1 MTLRIRENGEHWGLR
16 SREQSSVVCLLRENC
31 TEPPFRPPSHSS
43 PRCRVLQP
51 VASGACPQAIWQQG
65 RRWKVGRR
73 QQFSRQS
80 RFRVYIRRNR
90 PTFRSF
96 GFRLGGG
103 EGATFFGRPESGFI
117 RHQPPPPCRLS
128 STPTRSKSV
137 RALDVAGASGCG
149 VPPRI
154 PSGLRPRRDG
164 LSHVGLQGCCLLGA
178 CPLVLRSG
186 RCVVVAE
193 SLTLSGPRLPHM

>member
-1 MTLRIRENGEHWGLR
+1 MGDWDYGVTLRIRENGEQRGLG
-16 SREQSSVVCLLRENC
+16 SREQSSVVCLLRDNC
-31 TEPPFRPPSHSS
+31 PEPPFRPPSHSS

-51 VASGACPQAIWQQG
+51 LASGACPQAIWRQG

-73 QQFSRQS
+73 RQFSRQS
-80 RFRVYIRRNR
+80 RFRVYIRRKS

-149 VPPRI
+149 IPPRI
-154 PSGLRPRRDG
+154 PSGPRHLPRWPFPRRASRPLPPRG
-164 LSHVGLQGCCLLGA
+164 LPSGA
-178 CPLVLRSG
+178 AFRALCG
-186 RCVVVAE
+186 RGR
-193 SLTLSGPRLPHM
+193 LSYS

>member
-1 MTLRIRENGEHWGLR
+1 MRCGPLREGRGSGIGLLGLWGDLTLRIRENGEHWGLR

-51 VASGACPQAIWQQG
+51 SASGACPQTIWQQG

-149 VPPRI
+149 PAAMAFLT
-154 PSGLRPRRDG
+154 SGFKAAA
-164 LSHVGLQGCCLLGA
+164 S
-178 CPLVLRSG
+178 
-186 RCVVVAE
+186 
-193 SLTLSGPRLPHM
+193 